1 MRRFI
6 QSDEYRNASWHV
18 TRPDRSGDADSAAAG
33 SSTPPNVRLFDLLW
47 LAAAI
52 LFSLTLR
59 LPFFNVA
66 MIADE
71 GGYAYAT
78 RGWFDGTGDLYQD
91 LWISRPQGIFILY
104 QGIFETL
111 GTDTVAF
118 RLAAWIACALTTIMV
133 WLIARHWVS
142 PGIALYAAACFAFF
156 SSLPNIEGFTAN
168 AEIFMGL
175 PAAVTAWIL
184 LRSWELG
191 WKTHYL
197 LGIGI
202 MTGIAIQLKPSAIMM
217 MPVAAI
223 FMLLIEPTPL
233 KVILQR
239 IGWMSLGLAIIG
251 VPSLLHGWYLG
262 WNDFI
267 YATIE
272 YRLTSQSSATTT
284 LQGHLNGIVSL
295 IERCWGL
302 AAALLILMILKY
314 REPLRRGYRSCAF
327 SYHPHVPKPK
337 LSDRVTRVVA
347 PQMSSISGLSR
358 PTDQVG
364 FLIRLWAL
372 GCLAGIAMGGDWW
385 PHYLIQIAAPFS
397 IWFAKSTVDLLRS
410 LPIWDR
416 RMFSI
421 VMIGLLLTP
430 FWVLQGGDRDARS
443 ITSALFDHA
452 GYPAQD
458 DIAIYLREH
467 TEPGTTIFV
476 AFDQAAIYYLADRP
490 PAYRHLYD
498 QELKALPNS
507 YAEILSVIQSPD
519 RPMYIVTTRQADL
532 FPDRG
537 ALFWQLVGEYYE
549 RETEIDGVPIYRA
562 KS

>member
-1 MRRFI
+1 MT
-6 QSDEYRNASWHV
+6 SAGGRNADGSAIPA
-18 TRPDRSGDADSAAAG
+18 PDVGRSVSLAEI
-33 SSTPPNVRLFDLLW
+33 LW
-47 LAAAI
+47 LSAT
-52 LFSLTLR
+52 LLLSLALR
-59 LPFFNVA
+59 LPFFRVA

-71 GGYAYAT
+71 GGYAFAT
-78 RGWFDGTGDLYQD
+78 RGWFEGTGELYQD

-104 QGIFETL
+104 QAIFETL

-118 RLAAWIACALTTIMV
+118 RLAAWIACALTSIMV

-142 PGIALYAAACFAFF
+142 PGVALYAAACFAFF
-156 SSLPNIEGFTAN
+156 SSVPNIEGYTAN

-175 PAAVTAWIL
+175 PAAATAWLL
-184 LRSWELG
+184 LRSWERG
-191 WKTHYL
+191 WRIWHL

-202 MTGIAIQLKPSAIMM
+202 MTGISIQLKPSAIVM
-217 MPVAAI
+217 MPVAAV

-233 KVILQR
+233 RDILKR
-239 IGWMSLGLAIIG
+239 IGWMSLGLAVIG
-251 VPSLLHGWYLG
+251 IPSLIHGWYLG

-272 YRLTSQSSATTT
+272 YRLTSQSSASTT
-284 LQGHLNGIVSL
+284 LQGHFKGIVNL
-295 IERCWGL
+295 VERLWGL
-302 AAALLILMILKY
+302 ALALAVMLIIKY
-314 REPLRRGYRSCAF
+314 RERLHRGYVACA
-327 SYHPHVPKPK
+327 YAPHPHLPK
-337 LSDRVTRVVA
+337 LKHPDQNLHVVPA
-347 PQMSSISGLSR
+347 QGQTVMSLSR

-385 PHYLIQIAAPFS
+385 PHYLIQMAAPFS
-397 IWFAKSTVDLLRS
+397 IWFARATAS
-410 LPIWDR
+410 LFHALPKWDR
-416 RMFSI
+416 RMFAAI
-421 VMIGLLLTP
+421 MIGLLMTP
-430 FWVLQGGDRDARS
+430 YSVLFAGVRDVES
-443 ITSALFDHA
+443 ITSALFGHV

-458 DIAIYLREH
+458 DVAEYLQTH
-467 TEPGTTIFV
+467 TEPETTIFV

-507 YAEILSVIQSPD
+507 YSEILSVIQGPD

-537 ALFWQLVGEYYE
+537 ALFWQLVGEY
-549 RETEIDGVPIYRA
+549 
-562 KS
+562 

>member
-1 MRRFI
+1 MT
-6 QSDEYRNASWHV
+6 S
-18 TRPDRSGDADSAAAG
+18 AG
-33 SSTPPNVRLFDLLW
+33 SRGTTGSAVPTPDVGRSVSLAEILW
-47 LAAAI
+47 LSAT
-52 LFSLTLR
+52 LLLSLALR
-59 LPFFNVA
+59 LPFFRVA

-71 GGYAYAT
+71 GGYAFAT
-78 RGWFDGTGDLYQD
+78 RNWFEGTGELYQD

-104 QGIFETL
+104 QAIFETL

-118 RLAAWIACALTTIMV
+118 RLAAWIACALTSVMV

-142 PGIALYAAACFAFF
+142 PGVALYAAACFAFF
-156 SSLPNIEGFTAN
+156 SSIPNIEGYTAN

-175 PAAVTAWIL
+175 PAAITAWLL
-184 LRSWELG
+184 LRSWERG
-191 WKTHYL
+191 WRIWYL

-202 MTGIAIQLKPSAIMM
+202 MTGVAIQLKPSAIVM
-217 MPVAAI
+217 MPVAAV

-233 KVILQR
+233 RDILKR
-239 IGWMSLGLAIIG
+239 IGWMSLGLAMIG
-251 VPSLLHGWYLG
+251 IPSLVHGWYLG

-272 YRLTSQSSATTT
+272 YRLTSQSSASTT
-284 LQGHLNGIVSL
+284 LQGHFEGIVNL
-295 IERCWGL
+295 VERLWGL
-302 AAALLILMILKY
+302 VLALAVMLIIKY
-314 REPLRRGYRSCAF
+314 RERLHSGYVACA
-327 SYHPHVPKPK
+327 YAPHPHLPK
-337 LSDRVTRVVA
+337 LKHPDQKLHVVSA
-347 PQMSSISGLSR
+347 QGQTVKSLSR

-364 FLIRLWAL
+364 FLVRLWAL

-397 IWFAKSTVDLLRS
+397 IWFARATAS
-410 LPIWDR
+410 LFRALPKWDG
-416 RMFSI
+416 RMFVVI
-421 VMIGLLLTP
+421 MVGLLMTP
-430 FWVLQGGDRDARS
+430 YSVLLAGDRDAES
-443 ITSALFDHA
+443 ITRALFGHV

-458 DIAIYLREH
+458 DVAEYLQAH

-507 YAEILSVIQSPD
+507 YSEILSIIQEPD
-519 RPMYIVTTRQADL
+519 RPLYIVTTRQADL

-537 ALFWQLVGEYYE
+537 ALFWQLVGEYY
-549 RETEIDGVPIYRA
+549 RLETEIDGVPIYRA
-562 KS
+562 RD